1 MVGWCSIGTF
11 NDPWIFSWDIFWDL
25 QKFPWLESLNA
36 HLPSTAGRSRELG
49 GWWGMRDIGKISI
62 FFSSGKNRGLHGTII
77 EKNAGFDVQRCASP
91 STVFDDYSEV
101 NFGSE
106 ILSWWV
112 VLATFSCKGFTDDS
126 QMIFGAVEG
135 VCQLGRWT
143 SRNVRLRG
151 SRAMG
156 LEVPRLPGF

>member
-1 MVGWCSIGTF
+1 
-11 NDPWIFSWDIFWDL
+11 
-25 QKFPWLESLNA
+25 
-36 HLPSTAGRSRELG
+36 
-49 GWWGMRDIGKISI
+49 
-62 FFSSGKNRGLHGTII
+62 
-77 EKNAGFDVQRCASP
+77 
-91 STVFDDYSEV
+91 V

-143 SRNVRLRG
+143 SRNVWLRG
-151 SRAMG
+151 SRAMFG
-156 LEVPRLPGF
+156 SPQTSRGSSGRERNLSTQTWSSTLFSSLQWFFRFDTPEKMQLPRSKVD